1 MNIIYMYIYCISYRI
16 YSVYTD
22 HTSPTMVRISARYTH
37 TDWPKWP
44 PKARRWP
51 PHTWSTRPN
60 ARPQRAHR
68 RLRVAAR
75 TSSHVAARARID
87 RARYRRPTRRGSRTR
102 DLRRRRPPRTH
113 ARRRSLRL
121 ALRGARGA
129 VDAALGACWP
139 CEESPIAP
147 AGRPEQATGSVGD
160 QGGAKI
166 DSSVNHAVA
175 GTLESAGRE
184 RAPRDRVAFD
194 AGFESRAAHCQDG
207 IEAELSI
214 APEKSARK

>member
-1 MNIIYMYIYCISYRI
+1 M
-16 YSVYTD
+16 
-22 HTSPTMVRISARYTH
+22 ISARYTH

-68 RLRVAAR
+68 WLRVAAR
-75 TSSHVAARARID
+75 TPSHAAARARID
-87 RARYRRPTRRGSRTR
+87 RPTRRGSRTR

-147 AGRPEQATGSVGD
+147 AGRPEQATGSVGGPRRRKD
-160 QGGAKI
+160 RLERRPRSGRYSRVGTEGA
-166 DSSVNHAVA
+166 
-175 GTLESAGRE
+175 
-184 RAPRDRVAFD
+184 
-194 AGFESRAAHCQDG
+194 RAAGPCALVLIRCCGRRLACH
-207 IEAELSI
+207 AASLSVFFCRL
-214 APEKSARK
+214 PRGGDLRLRRLRGRLLLL